1 VPTGTWYVAV
11 LVTAKDH
18 DTTFS
23 AKASTFT
30 VKRQA
35 G

>member
-1 VPTGTWYVAV
+1 MPTGTWYVAV
-11 LVTAKDH
+11 LVVTAKDH

-23 AKASTFT
+23 AK
-30 VKRQA
+30 RQA